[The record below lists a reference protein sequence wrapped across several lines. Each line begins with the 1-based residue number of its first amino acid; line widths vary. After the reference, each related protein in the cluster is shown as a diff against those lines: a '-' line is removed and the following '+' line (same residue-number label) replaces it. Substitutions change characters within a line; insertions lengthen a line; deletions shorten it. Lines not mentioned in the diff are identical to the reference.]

1 MINRSS
7 PTFWRNWAHLAE
19 PPGRPGHGGGEGAGE
34 AGLGQAPGHAGR
46 GADDQQDQ
54 TEQILAV
61 DGGFSAAG
69 LLPAYP

>member
-1 MINRSS
+1 MINWSS
-7 PTFWRNWAHLAE
+7 PTFWRNWASCRTA
-19 PPGRPGHGGGEGAGE
+19 GQAGHGGGEGAGE

-69 LLPAYP
+69 PLPAYP